1 MVRGSD
7 VIVNIVNYVVKKR
20 NLREL
25 FPLFSK
31 SKFSDSSTNLMSTTD
46 AIFSKQ
52 SSKAVNYVLTSLQ
65 LTNQAS
71 FLKKP
76 RRAKIRLKKIIMGRG
91 PCMGDVFSHLIVSW
105 SKSNI

>member
-1 MVRGSD
+1 MIVFSIYFKLRATIFRFVPMAARPMVRGSD
-7 VIVNIVNYVVKKR
+7 VIVNIVNYVV
-20 NLREL
+20 

-52 SSKAVNYVLTSLQ
+52 NSKAVNYVITSLQ

-71 FLKKP
+71 FLK
-76 RRAKIRLKKIIMGRG
+76 
-91 PCMGDVFSHLIVSW
+91 
-105 SKSNI
+105 